1 MLEDKEKL
9 ATMGSGQ
16 RSGDET
22 KMAQGYET
30 RERERSEVLDH
41 VVKRV
46 KKSEP
51 RKGQWFVA

>member
-30 RERERSEVLDH
+30 WER
-41 VVKRV
+41 
-46 KKSEP
+46 
-51 RKGQWFVA
+51 RKIRGSGSCCEKGEEI

>member
-1 MLEDKEKL
+1 
-9 ATMGSGQ
+9 
-16 RSGDET
+16 
-22 KMAQGYET
+22 MA
-30 RERERSEVLDH
+30 REVAMKPRWRRAMRLRREERSEVLDH